1 MTTKYLEITGKSF
14 LVISRYEVETNS
26 NEDVDEADG
35 AADCEADIQPGT
47 VIEEDEDEAETLFLI
62 RKFTFNLLLTLELLE
77 AGIHL

>member
-1 MTTKYLEITGKSF
+1 MEITVRSS
-14 LVISRYEVETNS
+14 LAISRNEVETNS

-35 AADCEADIQPGT
+35 AADCEAHIQPGT
-47 VIEEDEDEAETLFLI
+47 VIEEDEHEAETLFLI